1 MTSNE
6 ISLIKQALLI
16 VELREVRLMDSFP
29 TIDADHSQ
37 EYLENI
43 NKLTAMKKHKSTHI
57 TFSSRKL
64 IACIIAAA
72 LLLLATA
79 CAFYQP
85 ILNYFQEIY
94 STFTKFSTDEDEYLN
109 KTYYL
114 KLMRILPESFD
125 EESELLIGEVV
136 NVSVDDSI
144 LEKTLLSVK
153 EATSS
158 KKSHFGVM
166 FTVNVSEFIRSGN
179 PNQEK
184 PEGENN
190 MAQNESYKLINVI
203 VNKGYAEDAMAAAR
217 KAGAGG
223 GTIIGAR
230 GTAKEGDAKFFGAE
244 IVPEKDMLLILVP
257 KEKCDDIVNAIQSLP
272 CFAKAGSGIIFC
284 SNAHDFTLLGKSE
297 KAE

>member
-1 MTSNE
+1 MSY
-6 ISLIKQALLI
+6 KLLI
-16 VELREVRLMDSFP
+16 SIVPHNMGELITNATKEAGAGGGTILMGRG
-29 TIDADHSQ
+29 
-37 EYLENI
+37 
-43 NKLTAMKKHKSTHI
+43 TAANSIIQLLGLGDTSKD
-57 TFSSRKL
+57 
-64 IACIIAAA
+64 IA
-72 LLLLATA
+72 
-79 CAFYQP
+79 Y
-85 ILNYFQEIY
+85 
-94 STFTKFSTDEDEYLN
+94 
-109 KTYYL
+109 
-114 KLMRILPESFD
+114 
-125 EESELLIGEVV
+125 VV
-136 NVSVDDSI
+136 VDDSI

-257 KEKCDDIVNAIQSLP
+257 AEKSEDVVNAIQALP
-272 CFAKAGSGIIFC
+272 CFEKAGSGIIFC
-284 SNAHDFTLLGKSE
+284 SNAHNFSLLGK
-297 KAE
+297 